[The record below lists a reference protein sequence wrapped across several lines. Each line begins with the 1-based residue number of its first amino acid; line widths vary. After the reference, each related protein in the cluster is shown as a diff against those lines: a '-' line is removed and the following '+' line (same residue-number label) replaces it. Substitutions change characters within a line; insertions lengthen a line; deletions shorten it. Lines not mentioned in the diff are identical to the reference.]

1 MATEKKTTAQ
11 KAATKKGN
19 YKETSC
25 KKGSEG
31 CGKAYR
37 TREERPISGR
47 L

>member
-1 MATEKKTTAQ
+1 MATEKKTTAR
-11 KAATKKGN
+11 KAATKKATA
-19 YKETSC
+19 KKPVA